1 MGVTRTALLA
11 VAWAGL
17 SATLAGAQPLDRSGE
32 AFTGSVASA
41 DAFRLVLRADNG
53 TLVSFAI
60 EDPAAV
66 PAGLVPGMRITVRYE
81 AAEGEPYRL
90 VGVKIASGPI
100 EGGSTDPPAQRSSSA
115 TVVEQPAP
123 PLPTETTPR
132 AATAPPQAAVTETR
146 QASQSQASA
155 EPRAAEIAQPVEAA
169 PGPSSQPRRTL
180 SPTPALR
187 EVAALAA
194 LLVVAGLLLWAAY
207 VRR

>member
-1 MGVTRTALLA
+1 MSCTRTALLA
-11 VAWAGL
+11 TVAWAGL
-17 SATLAGAQPLDRSGE
+17 SATFAGAQPLDRPGE
-32 AFTGSVASA
+32 AFTGTVASA

-60 EDPAAV
+60 EEPAAV
-66 PAGLVPGMRITVRYE
+66 PAGLVPGMRITVRYQ
-81 AAEGEPYRL
+81 AAEGEPHRL

-100 EGGSTDPPAQRSSSA
+100 EGGSTTDPPAQRSSSA

-123 PLPTETTPR
+123 PPPTETTPR
-132 AATAPPQAAVTETR
+132 AATAPPQAAVAVTT
-146 QASQSQASA
+146 QASQASA
-155 EPRAAEIAQPVEAA
+155 EPRAAEPAQPVEAA

-180 SPTPALR
+180 SPTPAPR

-207 VRR
+207 LRR

>member
-1 MGVTRTALLA
+1 MSSTRTALLA
-11 VAWAGL
+11 VVAWAGS
-17 SATLAGAQPLDRSGE
+17 SATFAGAQPQDRPGE
-32 AFTGSVASA
+32 AFTGTVASA

-81 AAEGEPYRL
+81 ATEGEPDRL
-90 VGVKIASGPI
+90 VGVRIASGPL

-115 TVVEQPAP
+115 SVVEQPAP
-123 PLPTETTPR
+123 PLPPETTPR
-132 AATAPPQAAVTETR
+132 AASAPPRAAVAETT
-146 QASQSQASA
+146 QASQASA
-155 EPRAAEIAQPVEAA
+155 KPRAAEPAQPVEAA
-169 PGPSSQPRRTL
+169 AGPSSQPRRTL
-180 SPTPALR
+180 SPTPAPR

-194 LLVVAGLLLWAAY
+194 LLVVASLLLWAAY

>member
-1 MGVTRTALLA
+1 M
-11 VAWAGL
+11 
-17 SATLAGAQPLDRSGE
+17 SATFAGAQPLDRPGE
-32 AFTGSVASA
+32 AFTGTVASA

-90 VGVKIASGPI
+90 VGVKIAAGPI
-100 EGGSTDPPAQRSSSA
+100 EGGSTTDPPEQRSSSA

-132 AATAPPQAAVTETR
+132 AATAPPQAAVAETT
-146 QASQSQASA
+146 QASQASA
-155 EPRAAEIAQPVEAA
+155 EPRAAEPAQPVEAA
-169 PGPSSQPRRTL
+169 PGPAAENALADARAARGRR
-180 SPTPALR
+180 SGRAAGRRWPSVMGRLR
-187 EVAALAA
+187 AALT
-194 LLVVAGLLLWAAY
+194 WADGEMAWPA
-207 VRR
+207 